1 VDLRDRQELNRGLG
15 DSLAVAFELAAT
27 TGIFF
32 GIGWFVDDK
41 AGTRPLFMIVL
52 SLLALVG
59 QGIKMWYVYDAQ
71 MRRHEQALPS
81 SPNRSVAPDA
91 DPVAR

>member
-1 VDLRDRQELNRGLG
+1 MDLRDRQELNRGLG

-27 TGIFF
+27 TAIFF
-32 GIGWFVDDK
+32 GLGWFVDDK

-81 SPNRSVAPDA
+81 SNRTAVADP